1 MKSKHIIAG
10 MAALT
15 IGAAFTSCSH
25 DFEYDSIE
33 QQVLDTYNRIFI
45 ETFGEPAA
53 DQDWGFGTATTKGL
67 TRAVF
72 TDKWTNDHSC
82 NWESKFSFE
91 IPANAV
97 DLTKGSFTD
106 AEKSATEFVI
116 PASFNGELNFNYA
129 FNIPAGAKI
138 YNRGKVTSINGVNYN
153 GVVTF
158 YNVNELGFGE
168 YNGGRHTVINTG
180 VLTVFSYGNIGHVYN
195 KGTLV
200 LERTHNPYYE
210 NIGGTADVS
219 NETHIYSNGEGS
231 VMMPDGGD
239 MKAVCDIH
247 GTLYVGNR
255 DQNIVKNV
263 KIQNSTTKYI
273 CGIDCT
279 GKVENVDGPLITSF
293 VKADLFTFDG
303 NPIYLLPGG
312 HVDVTTLQVPNS
324 NCHVYGH
331 KGSVALI
338 EATNF
343 EFGNKNDFTHTFSNN
358 IYFKVN
364 GGYIKVDNCYAMG
377 QSHYF
382 NNVADYLADTTH
394 ADEFALAA
402 DRVNAGNAT
411 GSPACGSAWSIGTP
425 DDGDKD
431 EEWDE
436 WARIIVEDLSATSRT
451 DFDFNDAVF
460 DVRINSAGTKAQIL
474 LKAAGGTLPLT
485 IGWSGEEGTSYSEF
499 EVHNMYG
506 VATNVMVN
514 TNATNGVNGLPDVPK
529 TLTGTFKSYDDIKVM
544 VCKRGEW
551 ITIEAFEGEPAG
563 KIRVKPTYEWCKERR
578 NIYDVY
584 NGEKAGYRK
593 SFLDYV
599 KDPNVGSSWYEK

>member
-53 DQDWGFGTATTKGL
+53 NQDWGFGTATTKGL
-67 TRAVF
+67 TRAVL
-72 TDKWTNDHSC
+72 TKKWTNTHSC
-82 NWESKFSFE
+82 NWEDKLKFSYPTGAIDITDTVYSDKDGKNTGAVYYVPEDFSGQLKLKDRVKLTDGMS
-91 IPANAV
+91 IYNYGTITSVDGDWTGVVSVYNAGTWNWSVTSGSRHTIINTGTFTLADDAN
-97 DLTKGSFTD
+97 
-106 AEKSATEFVI
+106 I
-116 PASFNGELNFNYA
+116 GEL
-129 FNIPAGAKI
+129 
-138 YNRGKVTSINGVNYN
+138 
-153 GVVTF
+153 
-158 YNVNELGFGE
+158 
-168 YNGGRHTVINTG
+168 YNGGH
-180 VLTVFSYGNIGHVYN
+180 
-195 KGTLV
+195 
-200 LERTHNPYYE
+200 LEITDTDISNS
-210 NIGGTADVS
+210 VS
-219 NETHIYSNGEGS
+219 IHSNGAAIIN
-231 VMMPDGGD
+231 MPKGGD
-239 MKAVCDIH
+239 LKAVCDIH
-247 GTLYVGNR
+247 GTLNVTG
-255 DQNIVKNV
+255 DVKV
-263 KIQNSTTKYI
+263 QNSTEKYI
-273 CGIDCT
+273 CGIVAT
-279 GKVENVDGPLITSF
+279 GHMENTDGPLITSY
-293 VKADLFTFDG
+293 VNANDIKFDG

-312 HVDVTTLQVPNS
+312 HIKAKTTINIPNEK
-324 NCHVYGH
+324 CYVYGH
-331 KGSVALI
+331 ENSVALI
-338 EATNF
+338 ETVNF
-343 EFGNKNDFTHTFSNN
+343 EFGNKKDLTHAFSDNV
-358 IYFKVN
+358 YFKVS
-364 GGYIKVDNCYAMG
+364 GYVKIENCHAMG
-377 QSHYF
+377 GSHDF
-382 NNVADYLADTTH
+382 ATVDEYLAYVGH
-394 ADEFALAA
+394 NAGQQDEYPLAK

-431 EEWDE
+431 EEWDD

-563 KIRVKPTYEWCKERR
+563 KIRVKPTYDWCKERR

-584 NGEKAGYRK
+584 NGEKAGYAK

-599 KDPNVGSSWYEK
+599 NDPNVGSSWYEK

>member
-67 TRAVF
+67 TRAAF
-72 TDKWTNDHSC
+72 TGTWNGNHTCGVD
-82 NWESKFSFE
+82 ESKFNFTKTPSGLPTGA
-91 IPANAV
+91 IDLSNLGTYNDQNGNNTNAV
-97 DLTKGSFTD
+97 YYVPST
-106 AEKSATEFVI
+106 
-116 PASFNGELNFNYA
+116 FNGSLSLNGIIKFKE
-129 FNIPAGAKI
+129 GMVI
-138 YNRGKVTSINGVNYN
+138 YNYGTITGIDANWEGKLTVYNAGKWNWTVQSGGQHTIINTGTLILADDANI
-153 GVVTF
+153 GD
-158 YNVNELGFGE
+158 L
-168 YNGGRHTVINTG
+168 YNGGH
-180 VLTVFSYGNIGHVYN
+180 
-195 KGTLV
+195 
-200 LERTHNPYYE
+200 LEITD
-210 NIGGTADVS
+210 TDVRNS
-219 NETHIYSNGEGS
+219 VSIYSKGDATIN
-231 VMMPDGGD
+231 MPTGGD
-239 MKAVCDIH
+239 LKSSCDIH
-247 GTLYVGNR
+247 GTITVPTGNL
-255 DQNIVKNV
+255 
-263 KIQNSTTKYI
+263 KIQNSTTKYV
-273 CGIDCT
+273 CGVDVKNGT
-279 GKVENVDGPLITSF
+279 FDNVDGPLITSY
-293 VKADLFTFDG
+293 VKANEIKFDG
-303 NPIYLLPGG
+303 NPIYLLHGG
-312 HVDVTTLQVPNS
+312 YLTATTIKIPNS
-324 NCHVYGH
+324 NCHVYAVA
-331 KGSVALI
+331 GSTALV

-343 EFGNKNDFTHTFSNN
+343 EFGNKNDFTHTFSPN

-364 GGYIKVDNCYAMG
+364 GGYVKVENCYAMG
-377 QSHYF
+377 SQHDF
-382 NNVADYLADTTH
+382 ANIEEYLAYDGH
-394 ADEFALAA
+394 NASQSDEYQLAK
-402 DRVNAGNAT
+402 DRINAGNAT
-411 GSPACGSAWSIGTP
+411 GSPACGQAWTVGTP
-425 DDGDKD
+425 DDG
-431 EEWDE
+431 EIWDE

-485 IGWSGEEGTSYSEF
+485 IGWSGEEGTSYSGF

-514 TNATNGVNGLPDVPK
+514 TNAKNGVNGLPDVPK
-529 TLTGTFKSYDDIKVM
+529 TLTGTFKYYDDIKVM

-551 ITIEAFEGEPAG
+551 IEIKAFEGQPAG
-563 KIRVKPTYEWCKERR
+563 KIQVKPTYEWCKERR